1 VKAEIDL
8 HAVRRQ
14 DNKNFTQ
21 HIADDP
27 AISGCCDDEAGYRLL

>member
-21 HIADDP
+21 HIAEDP
-27 AISGCCDDEAGYRLL
+27 AISGVVMMKPAIRLL